1 MNIQPLA
8 IRVFA
13 TIQSALAVH
22 LADSDALTPNA
33 ATPADR
39 GQATA
44 EYSLVILGAAAVAL
58 MVITW
63 ATKTDKVT
71 SLLNKVVDKIINQ
84 VA

>member
-13 TIQSALAVH
+13 TIQSTLAVR
-22 LADSDALTPNA
+22 LAGSDALTSDA
-33 ATPADR
+33 STSDDR

-58 MVITW
+58 MVVTW
-63 ATKTDKVT
+63 ATKTDKIA
-71 SLLNKVVDKIINQ
+71 SLLNKVVDRIINQ

>member
-1 MNIQPLA
+1 MLFQSLA

-13 TIQSALAVH
+13 TIQSALVVRPAN
-22 LADSDALTPNA
+22 SDGSAPD
-33 ATPADR
+33 DR

-44 EYSLVILGAAAVAL
+44 EYALVILGAAAVAL

>member
-1 MNIQPLA
+1 MNIRNLA
-8 IRVFA
+8 MRTVA
-13 TIQSALAVH
+13 TIQSFVFVRLS
-22 LADSDALTPNA
+22 DSS
-33 ATPADR
+33 DR

>member
-1 MNIQPLA
+1 MRFQPLA
-8 IRVFA
+8 IRVVA
-13 TIQSALAVH
+13 SLQSALAVRFEN
-22 LADSDALTPNA
+22 LTGDVGN
-33 ATPADR
+33 DR

>member
-1 MNIQPLA
+1 MITRNAA
-8 IRVFA
+8 IRAAA
-13 TIQSALAVH
+13 TTQSFLAVR
-22 LADSDALTPNA
+22 LNGLN
-33 ATPADR
+33 DR

-63 ATKTDKVT
+63 ATKTDKVA

>member
-1 MNIQPLA
+1 MNIQPLT
-8 IRVFA
+8 IRAFVA
-13 TIQSALAVH
+13 IQSALAVRFGGPRSS
-22 LADSDALTPNA
+22 SD
-33 ATPADR
+33 DR

-44 EYSLVILGAAAVAL
+44 EYALVILGAAAVAL

>member
-1 MNIQPLA
+1 MLFQPLA
-8 IRVFA
+8 IRVVA
-13 TIQSALAVH
+13 SLQSALAVRFE
-22 LADSDALTPNA
+22 SLTDDVGN
-33 ATPADR
+33 DR

>member
-1 MNIQPLA
+1 MQFQSLA

-13 TIQSALAVH
+13 TIQSALAVR
-22 LADSDALTPNA
+22 LANPDGLAPD
-33 ATPADR
+33 DR

-44 EYSLVILGAAAVAL
+44 EYALVILGAAAVAL

>member
-1 MNIQPLA
+1 MHFQPLA
-8 IRVFA
+8 IRLFA
-13 TIQSALAVH
+13 TIQSTLVVRLAN
-22 LADSDALTPNA
+22 SDRSAPD
-33 ATPADR
+33 DR

-44 EYSLVILGAAAVAL
+44 EYALVILGAAAVAL

>member
-1 MNIQPLA
+1 MLFQPLA
-8 IRVFA
+8 IRVVA
-13 TIQSALAVH
+13 SLQSALVVRFEN
-22 LADSDALTPNA
+22 LTDDDHN
-33 ATPADR
+33 DH

-44 EYSLVILGAAAVAL
+44 EYALVILGAAAVAL